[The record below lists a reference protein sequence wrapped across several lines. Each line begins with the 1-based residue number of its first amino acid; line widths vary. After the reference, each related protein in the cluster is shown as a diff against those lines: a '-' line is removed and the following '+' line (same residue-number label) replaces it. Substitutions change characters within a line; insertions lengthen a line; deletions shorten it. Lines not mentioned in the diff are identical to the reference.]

1 MNSITAQGLNAVASQ
16 PQASTLPTSGFVIS
30 DYVNLT
36 RLSFPNLTTV
46 GSNVILLRNPLLK
59 IIDGF
64 GSLTTV
70 HGNLDITGNFD
81 SLELAR
87 LAAVNGSINIQTTST
102 SFVCPDFS
110 NVSVIGNI
118 NCKGKVANPQ
128 PLSNDNSPTSLPSN
142 ILPTNSALAP
152 TQSPSSTV
160 TGGSATGSPSS
171 TVASTSSAEARA
183 RNGRTPKASQL
194 LILELFTYIFCVAIT
209 WVGLNLLP
217 P

>member
-81 SLELAR
+81 SLELTR

-110 NVSVIGNI
+110 NVSVIGNV
-118 NCKGKVANPQ
+118 NCQGKVADPQ

-142 ILPTNSALAP
+142 IISTKSVPGP
-152 TQSPSSTV
+152 TQLPPSAV
-160 TGGSATGSPSS
+160 TGGSATLSPSRS
-171 TVASTSSAEARA
+171 VASTSSAESRS
-183 RNGRTPKASQL
+183 RNGRTSNA
-194 LILELFTYIFCVAIT
+194 YNC
-209 WVGLNLLP
+209 
-217 P
+217 